1 MTEKKITFDG
11 NTDLGKVRTNNED
24 TFISR
29 NIWDDNHVLIVV
41 IDGVGGYDGGEVA
54 AQIAEQTIVEYL
66 ERYPN
71 GERIDL
77 LKQAVTEAN
86 NRIVEEREKQPKF
99 ANMSC
104 VLTACLIEVD
114 KMQINMV
121 HVGDTRL
128 YQYYNNELQKL
139 SHDHSLIGYREEIG
153 DLTEDEAMNHSQRN
167 VIGRDVGSQQHLV
180 DDKEFLEAV
189 IFPLLPD
196 STLLLC
202 SDGLSDMLKSVEIA
216 SVLKRNIPLNEKTR
230 VLIDFANQ
238 KGGKDNVTVVLLE
251 CIGGELKHFNTN
263 QKNKN
268 KGSALSVTSAKGYT
282 KKSCFSLKNILLALL
297 AFFLGAM
304 CGWWGHS
311 QYPCDESKSDTNV
324 IPMDLPNNV
333 PQDTLEVE
341 PNNSYRIY
349 IIGKELKVD
358 TVEINQ

>member
-24 TFISR
+24 TFIIQ
-29 NIWDDNHVLIVV
+29 NIWDDNHVLAVV
-41 IDGVGGYDGGEVA
+41 IDGVGGYDGGEIA
-54 AQIAEQTIVEYL
+54 AQIAQQTIIEYL
-66 ERYPN
+66 ERYTN

-86 NRIVEEREKQPKF
+86 NRVVEEREKQPKF
-99 ANMSC
+99 ANMGC
-104 VLTACLIEVD
+104 VLTACLVEVD

-251 CIGGELKHFNTN
+251 YNGAELKHLNTN
-263 QKNKN
+263 QDRKAQRNDLLIAPEK
-268 KGSALSVTSAKGYT
+268 KST
-282 KKSCFSLKNILLALL
+282 KKSCLSLKNILLALL
-297 AFFLGAM
+297 VFLLGAI

-311 QYPCDESKSDTNV
+311 QHPCVESQSDTNV

-341 PNNSYRIY
+341 PNNPFRIY